1 MYQIDLILFYIQDA
15 SKFTVQM
22 ESETRNSSFSGI
34 QEFLYSKSCCS
45 SKEMY
50 LFSRESN
57 TREEAVYL
65 GGATVSRKDNKA
77 ISGSFVKLSLGRYI
91 SILFGRYGDT
101 PLHMERPLNGA
112 SVDALND
119 DACRTAIRGI
129 FFDATVP
136 SLVNEHS
143 SSYCCR

>member
-77 ISGSFVKLSLGRYI
+77 TYQ
-91 SILFGRYGDT
+91 D
-101 PLHMERPLNGA
+101 
-112 SVDALND
+112 
-119 DACRTAIRGI
+119 
-129 FFDATVP
+129 
-136 SLVNEHS
+136 HS
-143 SSYCCR
+143 